1 MDIHAYRDSESE
13 TKCLLS
19 PNTTTSDNR
28 YRKSVTG
35 SDVRDGESFFAGSE
49 RSDRR
54 LLIEDSSDQ
63 VRIDLLSVAEGG
75 EVWVRRM
82 ELSPLHDSSDEEGP
96 PESERTPLRRKQHGK
111 DFEEMASCPS
121 NLYCV
126 ADEEDEHKHELLGLE
141 RSNTAKGV
149 LYTTYKAEAK
159 AALVKTGVMTQGE
172 IMAVR
177 SASPT
182 SIYYIPESTFSKR
195 PVIDVK
201 VKNLCYTVNPTSL
214 SWWQK
219 LSTMQLPWEWT
230 DNMEPQQ
237 VLNNVTFSVKS
248 GQMLA
253 IMGNSGSGKTT
264 LLDVIAC
271 RTEGIGLISGDV
283 YLNNVNRTS
292 TMVRGCSAYVRQDD
306 RLLPHLTVRETL
318 MFVAQLKLPTTFTG
332 EQISKRVD
340 SVILELGLSHVADS
354 KVGGAED
361 RGVSG
366 GERRRVSIGAQLLLD
381 PSVLFLDEP
390 TSGLDAFT
398 AHHLVET
405 LARLAKNNRAVLLS
419 IHQPRSDI
427 FELFDRVLILSKGEM
442 AYFGQASNM
451 VDYFGRLG
459 HPCPEFTNPCDFYVD
474 LATIDPTSEET
485 ERTSSATVRTLVEAY
500 KSQQGDLSISASGS
514 QEKEERDKEQ
524 WPVLAMFRNLEHQ
537 PGTFRQFWILYRRC
551 TRSIVED
558 YGYLVT
564 QLIQA
569 AAMSV
574 VVGLVYF
581 NLKTDQSS
589 MRDRFGMM
597 YILGA
602 LYPYMVVLDLIG
614 VYHKE
619 RSFLYFE
626 LEDRLYG
633 VLPYYFAKIFSE
645 IPFHTFYVAVY
656 AIPVYFIAGLNLD
669 LKDFV
674 MVFAILFLL
683 VYCSRTLA
691 MFSASIMPTFQL
703 GCFFAQT
710 FFSMYIM
717 SAGFFINLDN
727 IFNGLKWVSSV
738 SYLKWGFQALCKVQ
752 ILNLTFTC
760 EDALPG
766 SCIRTGEE
774 ALQSYSLDGNSV
786 WEACVIMAASC
797 VIYLALFFVGMRF
810 VPQKPHE
817 V

>member
-1 MDIHAYRDSESE
+1 MYNVLPRDTGKENGHIGPTKYSTIDYLESEVESVEDVWVKMVVPPQSEDSEDDDTAPMYESE
-13 TKCLLS
+13 T
-19 PNTTTSDNR
+19 
-28 YRKSVTG
+28 
-35 SDVRDGESFFAGSE
+35 
-49 RSDRR
+49 
-54 LLIEDSSDQ
+54 
-63 VRIDLLSVAEGG
+63 
-75 EVWVRRM
+75 
-82 ELSPLHDSSDEEGP
+82 
-96 PESERTPLRRKQHGK
+96 TPLRKKRSGK

-126 ADEEDEHKHELLGLE
+126 GDPDEESAGHRNGLLG

-149 LYTTYKAEAK
+149 LYTTYKDKAK
-159 AALVKTGVMTQGE
+159 ATLVKTNVLTPDDVMAARATNP
-172 IMAVR
+172 
-177 SASPT
+177 S
-182 SIYYIPESTFSKR
+182 SIYCIPEASFTKR
-195 PVIDVK
+195 PAVDVK
-201 VKNLCYTVNPTSL
+201 VKNLSYTVNPQSL

-219 LSTMQLPWEWT
+219 LSTMQLPWEWV
-230 DNMEPQQ
+230 DASEPQQ
-237 VLNNVTFSVKS
+237 VLKNVSFSVKS

-271 RTEGIGLISGDV
+271 RTEGSGLIDGDV
-283 YLNNVNRTS
+283 YLNNHQRTS
-292 TMVRGCSAYVRQDD
+292 AMVRGCSAYVRQDD
-306 RLLPHLTVRETL
+306 RLLPHLTVKETL
-318 MFVAQLKLPTTFTG
+318 MFVAQLKLPTTFTSS
-332 EQISKRVD
+332 QIEKRVD
-340 SVILELGLSHVADS
+340 SVIMELGLSHVSDS

-366 GERRRVSIGAQLLLD
+366 GERRRVSIGVQLLLD

-390 TSGLDAFT
+390 TSGLDSFT

-405 LARLAKNNRAVLLS
+405 LAKLARNNRAVLLS

-442 AYFGQASNM
+442 VYCGQAQSM
-451 VDYFGRLG
+451 VPYFSDLG
-459 HPCPEFTNPCDFYVD
+459 YPCPEFTNPCDFYVD

-485 ERTSSATVRTLVEAY
+485 EVTSTTTVRALMDNH
-500 KSQQGDLSISASGS
+500 KR
-514 QEKEERDKEQ
+514 QEKELSDVTSGGSQNEDDKRKEQ
-524 WPVLAMFRNLEHQ
+524 WPVLAMFRNLDHL
-537 PGTFRQFWILYRRC
+537 PGSLKQFWILYRRS
-551 TRSIVED
+551 TRNIVED
-558 YGYLVT
+558 YGYLAT
-564 QLIQA
+564 QFIQA

-581 NLKTDQSS
+581 NLAKDQSS

-633 VLPYYFAKIFSE
+633 VGPYYFAKIFSE
-645 IPFHTFYVAVY
+645 LPFHTFYVAVY
-656 AIPVYFIAGLNLD
+656 AVPVYFIAA
-669 LKDFV
+669 LKMNVYDFLT
-674 MVFAILFLL
+674 VFAILFLL

-691 MFSASIMPTFQL
+691 MFSATVMPTFQL
-703 GCFFAQT
+703 SCFFAQT

-727 IFNGLKWVSSV
+727 IFDGLKWVSSV
-738 SYLKWGFQALCKVQ
+738 SYLKWGFQALCQVQ
-752 ILNLTFTC
+752 ILGLSFTC
-760 EDALPG
+760 DDALPG
-766 SCIRTGEE
+766 SCIRTGEQ
-774 ALQSYSLDGNSV
+774 ALESYSLEGNSV
-786 WEACVIMAASC
+786 WEACAVMGSSC
-797 VIYLALFFVGMRF
+797 IVYLILFFIGMRF

-817 V
+817 I